1 MFKSNGNLYHFTM
14 NIIEFCILFILI
26 LTFPSSTRQFPQGA
40 PSDVC
45 ETFSPERGHRARPS
59 PISEAPYQFIQYGR
73 RYQRGQM
80 MVVEILTKNNDND
93 DNRDSEPITFKGFIV
108 QALDPNTLKF
118 IGRFM
123 PGEGLNMMAECSAV
137 THQNNRLKTSA
148 TFLWMPPDDR
158 NFGEVIFRYD

>member
-1 MFKSNGNLYHFTM
+1 
-14 NIIEFCILFILI
+14 
-26 LTFPSSTRQFPQGA
+26 
-40 PSDVC
+40 
-45 ETFSPERGHRARPS
+45 
-59 PISEAPYQFIQYGR
+59 
-73 RYQRGQM
+73 

-108 QALDPNTLKF
+108 QALDPKTLKF

-158 NFGEVIFRYD
+158 NFGEVIFRYDQLVDLLLPSIIHFVVFYRATIVKEKQTYYHNMIAEVIED